1 MDSWNFN
8 YGGNFTITAPWGTT
22 LRSDIGPN
30 YRRGYA
36 DASMNT
42 TELIWNAS
50 LQHTFLKK
58 KNLIVSAHWY
68 DILGERSNISRSIS
82 ATSRTDSYTN
92 AIYSYVML
100 RVSYRLNLLGG
111 KGAREERRGP
121 EGRGPGGGGG
131 RPYGPPPGGMGGGMR
146 PW

>member
-1 MDSWNFN
+1 
-8 YGGNFTITAPWGTT
+8 
-22 LRSDIGPN
+22 
-30 YRRGYA
+30 
-36 DASMNT
+36 MNT

-50 LQHTFLKK
+50 LQHAFLKK

-92 AIYSYVML
+92 AIYSYVMF
-100 RVSYRLNLLGG
+100 RISYRLNLLGG
-111 KGAREERRGP
+111 KSSQGSGNR
-121 EGRGPGGGGG
+121 RGPGGGFPGGGYGGG
-131 RPYGPPPGGMGGGMR
+131 RNGGMR